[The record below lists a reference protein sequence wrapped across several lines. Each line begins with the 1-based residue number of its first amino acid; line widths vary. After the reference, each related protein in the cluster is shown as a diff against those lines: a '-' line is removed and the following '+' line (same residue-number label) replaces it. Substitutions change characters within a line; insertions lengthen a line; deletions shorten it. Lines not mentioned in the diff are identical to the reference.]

1 MPLVTMDIATDG
13 IFVWITFRGGKF
25 QPFYTF
31 PVRQVPAL
39 LMFQVDKASLLYVP
53 VRMILGWLI
62 PAILVSH
69 SRCIDGLD
77 ILFLVV
83 AELVGDGQRA
93 TNPVW
98 RRIHVEV
105 LVALYGARLEPVVG
119 EVAALQ
125 EKK

>member
-13 IFVWITFRGGKF
+13 IFVWIMFRGGKF

-31 PVRQVPAL
+31 PVRQVSAFLYVRGCPA
-39 LMFQVDKASLLYVP
+39 FLYVP
-53 VRMILGWLI
+53 VRMILGWQI
-62 PAILVSH
+62 SAFLVSH

-93 TNPVW
+93 TDPVW
-98 RRIHVEV
+98 RRVHVKV